1 MLSSNTQLN
10 MFPAKKTIRL
20 FFSRKVCL
28 TILFTI
34 ALSIGSGLHYTESS
48 LAESSNYA
56 GYLGIQEYPKPA
68 EAKDFTL
75 KDITN
80 KKINLKSYRGKVVM
94 LNFWA
99 TWCNPCRMEMPS
111 MEKVYQQ
118 FKDKG
123 FVILSVASGDSK
135 EDVSGFMK
143 EYKLT
148 FPALLDYDYVV
159 SDNYKIWAVPTTY
172 FINAKGQIIGK
183 AQGSRDWNTRAA
195 TQYIS
200 SIF

>member
-1 MLSSNTQLN
+1 
-10 MFPAKKTIRL
+10 MFPSKKTIRL
-20 FFSRKVCL
+20 IFSRKACL
-28 TILFTI
+28 IILFI
-34 ALSIGSGLHYTESS
+34 IVVSIGSGLHYIESS
-48 LAESSNYA
+48 RAENNYA
-56 GYLGIQEYPKPA
+56 RNLGIQEYLKPS
-68 EAKDFTL
+68 EARNFTL
-75 KDITN
+75 KDVLN
-80 KKINLKSYRGKVVM
+80 KKTNLKSYRGKVVM
-94 LNFWA
+94 LTFWA

-123 FVILSVASGDSK
+123 FIILSVASGDNK
-135 EDVSGFMK
+135 EDVSSFMK
-143 EYKLT
+143 EYNLT

-159 SDNYKIWAVPTTY
+159 SDNYKVWAVPTTY
-172 FINAKGQIIGK
+172 FINAKGEIIGK